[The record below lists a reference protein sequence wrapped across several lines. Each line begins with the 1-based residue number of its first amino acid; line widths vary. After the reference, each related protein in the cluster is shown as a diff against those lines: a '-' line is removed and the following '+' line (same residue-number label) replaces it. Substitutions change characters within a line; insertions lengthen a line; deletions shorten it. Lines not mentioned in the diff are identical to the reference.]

1 MAYPFDLLRRRYQV
15 AGLGKNGGGG
25 KAYTSMFSAFV
36 SIVKEEGFLALYNGL
51 VPNYAKVIPTMAV
64 SFWVYEVLKE
74 FFNLN
79 ENGPIL

>member
-1 MAYPFDLLRRRYQV
+1 
-15 AGLGKNGGGG
+15 
-25 KAYTSMFSAFV
+25 MFSAFV